1 MAMTLLSDRK
11 NISTLIDNRTAYNG
25 DDVQLCVYDTY
36 QTCEKI
42 PFFAEEL
49 MFCAMFD
56 GKKIMHH
63 NSLQQGKA
71 FVPGQSFVIGKGEH
85 VAIDFPE
92 ATIDTPTTC
101 ITIEVDDS
109 LIKKVA
115 EQLNMEH
122 LTEPHNQEPTL
133 QLNNNQVT
141 QSLYQRLVNTFSENQ
156 EDRGMFIQLGIT
168 ELLIRMLRDKSCS
181 ELLTQCLLDPSKN
194 ELAAVVNFIK
204 QNALKPIDIDE
215 LCKVACMG
223 RTKLFQA
230 FRNELDTTPQSFILQ
245 QRLEWAAKQLKNGQS
260 ITSVCYDSGFNDPSH
275 FSRRFKQAFSQSPKQ
290 FQLANM
296 N

>member
-1 MAMTLLSDRK
+1 MTLLADRK

-36 QTCEKI
+36 QTCEKV
-42 PFFAEEL
+42 PFFAEQL

-63 NSLQQGKA
+63 NSLKTGKT

-92 ATIDTPTTC
+92 AVIQSPTTC
-101 ITIEVDDS
+101 ITIEIDEC

-115 EQLNMEH
+115 QQLNIEQLA
-122 LTEPHNQEPTL
+122 EPQLQKPTL

-156 EDRGMFIQLGIT
+156 EDRGMLIQLGIT
-168 ELLIRMLRDKSCS
+168 ELIVRMLRDKSCS
-181 ELLTQCLLDPSKN
+181 ELLKQSLLAPDEN
-194 ELAAVVNFIK
+194 ELSAVIQFIR

-223 RTKLFQA
+223 RTKLFQV
-230 FRNELDTTPQSFILQ
+230 FRNRLDTTPQSFILQ
-245 QRLEWAAKQLKNGQS
+245 QRLEWAATQLRNGHS

-275 FSRRFKQAFSQSPKQ
+275 FSRRFKQAYSQSPKQ
-290 FQLANM
+290 YQLTHM

>member
-1 MAMTLLSDRK
+1 MED
-11 NISTLIDNRTAYNG
+11 
-25 DDVQLCVYDTY
+25 
-36 QTCEKI
+36 
-42 PFFAEEL
+42 
-49 MFCAMFD
+49 
-56 GKKIMHH
+56 
-63 NSLQQGKA
+63 
-71 FVPGQSFVIGKGEH
+71 SF
-85 VAIDFPE
+85 
-92 ATIDTPTTC
+92 
-101 ITIEVDDS
+101 
-109 LIKKVA
+109 IKKVA

-122 LTEPHNQEPTL
+122 LTERHHQEPTL

-168 ELLIRMLRDKSCS
+168 ELLVRMLRDKSCS
-181 ELLTQCLLDPSKN
+181 EILTQCLSDPNKN
-194 ELAAVVNFIK
+194 ELAAVVHFIK

-245 QRLEWAAKQLKNGQS
+245 QRLEWAATQLKNGQS